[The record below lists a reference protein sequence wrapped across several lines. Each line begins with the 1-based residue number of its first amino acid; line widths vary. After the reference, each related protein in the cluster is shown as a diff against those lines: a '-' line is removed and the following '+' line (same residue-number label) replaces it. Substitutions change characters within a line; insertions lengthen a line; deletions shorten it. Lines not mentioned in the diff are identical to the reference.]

1 MKSFLKYLVI
11 GALATGLPIGQ
22 AAGKPRA
29 RAPVRTTLPSPS
41 FAATGKVTMHPGMPC
56 TSQIM
61 FDFRPA
67 RARESI
73 WLAAPAKESKIL
85 TDAAK
90 HRRTVQI
97 SGIWEH
103 GKQKACRYVHITRVA
118 AQKGFF
124 RW

>member
-11 GALATGLPIGQ
+11 GALAAGLPVCE

-29 RAPVRTTLPSPS
+29 QAPVGPPYSGN
-41 FAATGKVTMHPGMPC
+41 FAASGKVTMHPGMPC
-56 TSQIM
+56 TTQIM

-67 RARESI
+67 HARESVC
-73 WLAAPAKESKIL
+73 LGAPAKESKIL

-97 SGIWEH
+97 SGVWGH
-103 GKQKACRYVHITRVA
+103 GKEKTCRYVHITAVVV
-118 AQKGFF
+118 QKGFF